1 MDAESIQSTDRTLEN
16 LELCELFILTVLEVS
31 VYLALKILK
40 TNKQKKEF
48 LRTGSDV
55 VSLLFLS
62 IKLHATT
69 TGQCIL
75 SYVKNSV
82 QTGFN
87 LVTTNHP

>member
-1 MDAESIQSTDRTLEN
+1 MDAESIQSTDRMLEN

-31 VYLALKILK
+31 VYLALKIQK
-40 TNKQKKEF
+40 TKINTFF

-69 TGQCIL
+69 TGLCIL

-87 LVTTNHP
+87 LVTTNHL